1 MIEEA
6 LNYYESGDYASA
18 TPLFREMLAEEPDNL
33 EVLYILALSLQKQGQ
48 ADEALELLGR
58 ALSLEPANPVLH
70 IATGSVCVQV
80 GDFAAAEEAFSEAAR
95 LDANRVEAQNGL
107 AFAQLAQ
114 GRAEKAEQ
122 TLRHALK
129 ADERNVQALFNM
141 GIALFRQSRW
151 TEAINYLNEVIAAEP
166 DNAPAQA
173 YLGRAFLSSGN
184 AGFAIQCFE
193 NALKLGAQTGELLRW
208 MAEAQRLSGQLEDAA
223 ESYRK
228 LLASQGEQPD
238 ILFGLA
244 RVELRLGKQ
253 RHSEQMFLRGLHL
266 KPDDL
271 EALFDYCEL
280 LLAQS
285 RNREVR
291 NRIEQS
297 GVMENPPERALYLLA
312 RASLAS
318 GDASEALDLLRPLIA
333 GGDLAAETRLLLARI
348 LLATGEVEAA
358 DQQIDRLL
366 GQDRPPVE
374 AVILRAGRLDEQGR
388 SEEAARLLKDAQ
400 RRHDLKRGQRR
411 AVSRLLGKILHR
423 AGRYQSAYEQ
433 FLAIDRAPPAVLRI
447 REDKAPQQRKSQPPE
462 TAMNR
467 DLAWSWP
474 AKPPADRC
482 PRPIFVFGWPGSGR
496 TALLEALAACP
507 DVMVTDDDFEAQRE
521 RRWLL
526 SYPQGAAPLDA
537 LDETQIRLARRR
549 YLKMLRRIEPEVG
562 KRIVIDALWLNTEA
576 LPTLYR
582 LFPTARIL
590 ILTRDARDMAG
601 AWMQAGYDQLER
613 MARVYAEQ
621 LRLADL
627 CFETVPLEYV
637 KIAAEAL
644 ESDAEGALEELC
656 GRLDLPW
663 SPAVAQRFGNARQ
676 TEWLEAGAWRH
687 YAEWLKPALQV
698 FSEADRLDRDGS
710 GPRG

>member
-33 EVLYILALSLQKQGQ
+33 EVLYILALSLQKLGQ
-48 ADEALELLGR
+48 TAEARDLLGR
-58 ALSLEPANPVLH
+58 ALALEPANPVLH
-70 IATGSVCVQV
+70 IALGSVCVQA
-80 GDFAAAEEAFSEAAR
+80 GDLAAAEDAFSAAAR
-95 LDANRVEAQNGL
+95 HDPNRIEAHNGL
-107 AFAQLAQ
+107 AFVQLAQ
-114 GRAEKAEQ
+114 GRAEEAEQ
-122 TLRHALK
+122 TLRLALK
-129 ADERNVQALFNM
+129 ADQRNVQALFNM

-173 YLGRAFLSSGN
+173 YLGRAFLASGN

-193 NALKLGAQTGELLRW
+193 NALKLGAQPGELLGW
-208 MAEAQRLSGQLEDAA
+208 MAEAQRLSGQVEDAA
-223 ESYRK
+223 ATYRK
-228 LLASQGEQPD
+228 LLAAHGEQPD

-244 RVELRLGKQ
+244 RVELRLGNQ
-253 RHSEQMFLRGLHL
+253 RQSEQMFLRGLHL
-266 KPDDL
+266 KPGDI

-291 NRIEQS
+291 SRIEQS
-297 GVMENPPERALYLLA
+297 GIMEHPPERALYLLA
-312 RASLAS
+312 RASLAG

-366 GQDRPPVE
+366 GEDKPAVG
-374 AVILRAGRLDEQGR
+374 AVILRARRLDEQGR
-388 SEEAARLLKDAQ
+388 SDEAARLLKDAQ
-400 RRHDLKRGQRR
+400 RRHDIKRRERR
-411 AVSRLLGKILHR
+411 AVSSLLGKILHR

-433 FLAIDRAPPAVLRI
+433 FLAVDRAQPAVLSI
-447 REDKAPQQRKSQPPE
+447 REEKPPQERKSEAAE

-467 DLAWSWP
+467 GLAWSWP

-507 DVMVTDDDFEAQRE
+507 GVFVTDDNFEDQRE

-537 LDETQIRLARRR
+537 LDESQIRLARRR
-549 YLKMLRRIEPEVG
+549 YLKMLRRLEAEAE
-562 KRIVIDALWLNTEA
+562 KRRVIDALCLNMEA

-590 ILTRDARDMAG
+590 FVTRDARDMVG

-613 MARVYAEQ
+613 MARIYAEQ

-627 CFETVPLEYV
+627 CFESVPLEYV
-637 KIAAEAL
+637 KIDAEAV
-644 ESDAEGALEELC
+644 EADPEGALEELC
-656 GRLDLPW
+656 RRLDLPW
-663 SPAVAQRFGNARQ
+663 SPAVAARFRSARQ
-676 TEWLEAGAWRH
+676 EAWLETGAWQD
-687 YAEWLKPALQV
+687 YAEWLQPALQV
-698 FSEADRLDRDGS
+698 FGEADRLDGD
-710 GPRG
+710 GPRPGA